1 MKEALDKIKLY
12 GTVNR
17 EGVVVGCY
25 FRSQSTWENSTFP
38 RAAGNTQGKTSF
50 NEEQWAAAYTH
61 SREAKQG
68 NVYPRFVSLGLGVRL
83 FSALDGLSHP
93 SEGAA
98 LRNPFGAFP
107 WRRKSFCRVQLL
119 QGERSSCRALM
130 RLNIN

>member
-17 EGVVVGCY
+17 EGGVLGCY
-25 FRSQSTWENSTFP
+25 FRSQSSWENSTFP
-38 RAAGNTQGKTSF
+38 RAAGNTQGTTSF

-61 SREAKQG
+61 TAGKQSKAMFI
-68 NVYPRFVSLGLGVRL
+68 PDLFPLGWG
-83 FSALDGLSHP
+83 SGLDGLSHP

-98 LRNPFGAFP
+98 LGNTFGAFP
-107 WRRKSFCRVQLL
+107 QRRKSFCHVQFL